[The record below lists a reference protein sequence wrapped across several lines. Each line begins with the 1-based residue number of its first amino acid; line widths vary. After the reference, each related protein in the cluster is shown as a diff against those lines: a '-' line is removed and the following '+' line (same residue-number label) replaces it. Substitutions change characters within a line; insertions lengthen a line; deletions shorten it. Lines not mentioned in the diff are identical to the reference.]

1 MKYALRLIALIGL
14 LPGCAYASNMGNL
27 EATISIWLL
36 GTPVALL
43 YSFFV
48 YKHYKR
54 LEDPE
59 LPPSLKFI
67 FALFTSMA
75 IVVALGVL
83 GYFF

>member
-1 MKYALRLIALIGL
+1 MKCALRLIALIGV
-14 LPGCAYASNMGNL
+14 PSYAYASNMGNL
-27 EATISIWLL
+27 EATLSIWLL

-48 YKHYKR
+48 YKHYKG
-54 LEDPE
+54 LADPE
-59 LPPSLKFI
+59 LPPSLKFT

-75 IVVALGVL
+75 IVFALGLL